1 MPPLT
6 TIRAFNA
13 SWRPTYTP
21 VAVFVGGTSGIGQ
34 GIVQAFAK
42 RTNGNAHII
51 LVGRNAAAAE
61 RILGSLEKPSA
72 APMPTREF
80 MHCDL
85 TLVANAK
92 RTTAAIRA
100 RFPGGAVNFVF
111 LTAGAVSLKASEITP
126 EGVEYQVAQL
136 YYSKWAFIDGLL
148 PALRAAR
155 EAGQDARVAAVH
167 TAGRG
172 TPVDVADLGLKKTL
186 AGGMRGMGK
195 VFGQVASY
203 QDLMAE
209 GFAAHDTTGITFTH
223 AFPGS
228 VSTPLM
234 ANSPSAALRV
244 MRHLRWVIMPLS
256 MLRAKSIDDVGDCQ
270 LYGLLHA
277 PAGASRYGGDG
288 DDMGLGGQGDG
299 GWDKA
304 REALWT
310 HTEEIVKSV
319 QV

>member
-1 MPPLT
+1 MPALA
-6 TIRAFNA
+6 TIRASNA
-13 SWRPTYTP
+13 SWKPTYTP

-61 RILGSLEKPSA
+61 RILASLETPS
-72 APMPTREF
+72 PTLTREF

-85 TLVANAK
+85 TLIANAK
-92 RTTAAIRA
+92 RTAAAILT
-100 RFPGGAVNFVF
+100 RFPTGVNFVF
-111 LTAGAVSLKASEITP
+111 MTAGALSLKVSEITP

-172 TPVDVADLGLKKTL
+172 TPVDLADLGLKKTL

-195 VFGQVASY
+195 VVGQLAAY

-223 AFPGS
+223 TFPGS
-228 VSTPLM
+228 VATPLL
-234 ANSPSAALRV
+234 ANSPAAALRV
-244 MRHLRWVIMPLS
+244 MHHFRWLIMPTF
-256 MLRAKSIDDVGDCQ
+256 MLRAKSIDDAGDCQ

-288 DDMGLGGQGDG
+288 DDMGLGGQGDD

-319 QV
+319 KV